1 MLRHSRYLLF
11 ICIVLLFMYASMP
24 ALGATPD
31 ITGPETPAL
40 VISGNDISRGQ
51 GFLHNYVVISPSDWD
66 GIAASASGE
75 ATYRLGLGDC
85 FSEALVYSTYEDHG
99 TPAWIYR
106 RVYGLDLRELAAALG
121 VDTGKVMSISVYA
134 SDGMSKTLTDA
145 FGVQTKRWYYGFDGQ
160 RMNEIGPILALYET
174 TSETRELSAGT
185 LPPMPALGADSLDRV
200 DNVFGYGQTAVT
212 EINSCYWVKN
222 VRRLRFGTEDPAL
235 SVYDQTGKTAD
246 VSLSTL
252 ISRGQWQLSLGTVKA
267 RGVPLDR
274 MLQDMGMSVPSG
286 YKLAAQS
293 IDGAFQELT
302 AAELSSAFVA
312 WQATD
317 NGSAVTNRSALRLY
331 NTDGRVLADLGS
343 LRLMGENDAPPAP
356 VGPSFSD
363 LGNYEWAAE
372 AVNSLAAQGIVKG
385 MPDGSFGAAQPIK
398 RGDFILMLARAFAF
412 PASAGD
418 CFGDVPADSYYHDAI
433 AAAKAL
439 GIAKGYG
446 TGYFYPESSITR
458 QEALTLLQRAM
469 SVDGNDMDGTPAD
482 ISSFVDHEQVADWA
496 REAMGS
502 LVGAGVIR
510 GSNNHLYPLGVL
522 TRAEMAVALHKALE
536 L

>member
-1 MLRHSRYLLF
+1 MSRHGRYVLF
-11 ICIVLLFMYASMP
+11 ICIVLLFIFTSVP
-24 ALGATPD
+24 AYGATSD
-31 ITGPETPAL
+31 IAGPETPAL
-40 VISGNDISRGQ
+40 VISGSDVSRGQ
-51 GFLHNYVVISPSDWD
+51 GFQHNYVAISPSDWD
-66 GIAASASGE
+66 SIAISASGE

-106 RVYGLDLRELAAALG
+106 RVYGIDLKELAAALG

-134 SDGMSKTLTDA
+134 SDGMSKTLPDA
-145 FGVQTKRWYYGFDGQ
+145 FGIQTKRWYYGFDGQ
-160 RMNEIGPILALYET
+160 RSTETGPVLALYET
-174 TSETRELSAGT
+174 ASETRELASGT
-185 LPPMPALGADSLDRV
+185 LPPMPALGADSPDRV

-222 VRRLRFGTEDPAL
+222 VRRLRFGTEDTAL
-235 SVYDQTGKTAD
+235 SVFDQTGKATD

-252 ISRGQWQLSLGTVKA
+252 ISRGQWQLFLGTVKA
-267 RGVPLDR
+267 WGVPLDR
-274 MLQDMGMSVPSG
+274 LLQGLGMTVPSG
-286 YKLAAQS
+286 YKLVAES
-293 IDGAFQELT
+293 VDGANQELS
-302 AAELSSAFVA
+302 AAVLSSAFVA

-317 NGSAVTNRSALRLY
+317 NGSAVTNRTALRLY
-331 NTDGRVLADLGS
+331 NADGTVLADLVS

-363 LGNYEWAAE
+363 LGNYEWAAA
-372 AVNSLAAQGIVKG
+372 AVNALAAQGIVKG

-412 PASAGD
+412 PASTGD

-439 GIAKGYG
+439 GIAKGYE

-469 SVDGNDMDGTPAD
+469 AVNGNDMDGTPAD
-482 ISSFVDHEQVADWA
+482 ISSFVDHGQVAYWA
-496 REAMGS
+496 VKPVGS
-502 LVGAGVIR
+502 LVGAGVIQ
-510 GSNNHLYPLGVL
+510 GSNDHLYPLSVL
-522 TRAEMAVALHKALE
+522 TRAEMAVALNKALT

>member
-1 MLRHSRYLLF
+1 M
-11 ICIVLLFMYASMP
+11 
-24 ALGATPD
+24 
-31 ITGPETPAL
+31 
-40 VISGNDISRGQ
+40 
-51 GFLHNYVVISPSDWD
+51 
-66 GIAASASGE
+66 
-75 ATYRLGLGDC
+75 
-85 FSEALVYSTYEDHG
+85 
-99 TPAWIYR
+99 
-106 RVYGLDLRELAAALG
+106 
-121 VDTGKVMSISVYA
+121 
-134 SDGMSKTLTDA
+134 
-145 FGVQTKRWYYGFDGQ
+145 
-160 RMNEIGPILALYET
+160 
-174 TSETRELSAGT
+174 
-185 LPPMPALGADSLDRV
+185 
-200 DNVFGYGQTAVT
+200 
-212 EINSCYWVKN
+212 
-222 VRRLRFGTEDPAL
+222 
-235 SVYDQTGKTAD
+235 
-246 VSLSTL
+246 
-252 ISRGQWQLSLGTVKA
+252 
-267 RGVPLDR
+267 
-274 MLQDMGMSVPSG
+274 
-286 YKLAAQS
+286 AAQS

-482 ISSFVDHEQVADWA
+482 ISSFVDHDQVADWA